1 MCVPILSHNSPTN
14 NILLQFTVP
23 KRTGRKRKRGSDDPF
38 TFPDGEIAK
47 ETPEVRGPGLLGHK
61 SSEILSQLGRDNPA
75 TLFRKINDNIDTYQ
89 VEAVAE
95 IRQTHRYRG
104 MILNKL

>member
-14 NILLQFTVP
+14 NLLLKFTVP
-23 KRTGRKRKRGSDDPF
+23 KRTGRKRKRGSNGPF
-38 TFPDGEIAK
+38 TFPDGETAK
-47 ETPEVRGPGLLGHK
+47 EAPEERGPDVLGHNLK
-61 SSEILSQLGRDNPA
+61 SSEMLSQLGKDNPA
-75 TLFRKINDNIDTYQ
+75 TLLRKINDNIDTYQ

-104 MILNKL
+104 MTC